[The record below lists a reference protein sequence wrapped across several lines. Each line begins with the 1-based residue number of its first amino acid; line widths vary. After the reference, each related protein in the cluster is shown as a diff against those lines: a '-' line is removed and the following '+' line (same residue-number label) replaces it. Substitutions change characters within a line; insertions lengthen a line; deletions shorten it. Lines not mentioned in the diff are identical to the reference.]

1 MVNAS
6 PRAVLNYVLV
16 CCVALGTALG
26 FGSIAQAAVAPV
38 PVAPEWMEWN
48 RSDEQNF
55 ATIDHGAWDG
65 LLRRYVVEGH
75 KSGINR
81 FRYGEV
87 ATADQAVLDGYI
99 QALAKIDP
107 RSYSRAE
114 QLAYWINLY
123 NALTVQLILDRF
135 PVADISKIR
144 IDGVAPWQA
153 RLVTVA
159 GKPLSLDDIEH
170 RILVPIWKD
179 HRVLFGL
186 ACGGLGCPDIQAR
199 ACTGPNS
206 RELLTSAGRKFV
218 NSDRGVSIAGARGPL
233 RASRVLETYERD
245 FGKDRK
251 EFLRQMARY
260 AEDRKALY
268 LLGYKGDIQYRDD
281 WTLNAP

>member
-1 MVNAS
+1 MAAGL
-6 PRAVLNYVLV
+6 RAVMKYVLFS
-16 CCVALGTALG
+16 CIALSCGGAWATVTPAPAPG
-26 FGSIAQAAVAPV
+26 AADWA
-38 PVAPEWMEWN
+38 EWN

-55 ATIDHGAWDG
+55 ATIDHGVWDG

-87 ATADQAVLDGYI
+87 TPADQAELDGYI
-99 QALAKIDP
+99 LGLTKLDP
-107 RSYSRAE
+107 RTYSRAE

-135 PVADISKIR
+135 PVTDISRIR
-144 IDGVAPWQA
+144 IDGVEPWSA
-153 RLVTVA
+153 KLVTVA
-159 GKPLSLDDIEH
+159 GRPLSLDDIEH
-170 RILVPIWKD
+170 RILVPIWRD

-186 ACGGLGCPDIQAR
+186 ACAGLGCPDIQPR

-218 NSDRGVSIAGARGPL
+218 NSDRGMSIAGARGPL

-245 FGKDRK
+245 FGRDRK
-251 EFLRQMARY
+251 DFLRLMAHY

>member
-1 MVNAS
+1 MVNAG
-6 PRAVLNYVLV
+6 PRAVLKYVLV

-26 FGSIAQAAVAPV
+26 FGSIARAAVAPV
-38 PVAPEWMEWN
+38 PVAPEWAEWN
-48 RSDEQNF
+48 RSDEQNL
-55 ATIDHGAWDG
+55 ASIDHGVWDG

-87 ATADQAVLDGYI
+87 AAVDRAALDGYI
-99 QALAKIDP
+99 ETLTKLDP
-107 RSYSRAE
+107 RAYRRDE
-114 QLAYWINLY
+114 QFAYWINLY
-123 NALTVQLILDRF
+123 NALTVQLILDHF
-135 PVADISKIR
+135 PVADISRLR
-144 IDGVAPWQA
+144 IDGGEPWA
-153 RLVTVA
+153 AKLVTVA
-159 GKPLSLDDIEH
+159 GRSLSLDDIER
-170 RILVPIWKD
+170 RILVPVWQD

-218 NSDRGVSIAGARGPL
+218 NSDRGVSIAGARGPM

-245 FGKDRK
+245 FGRDRK
-251 EFLRQMARY
+251 DFLRLMAHY

-281 WTLNAP
+281 WTLNSP

>member
-1 MVNAS
+1 MAAGLQ
-6 PRAVLNYVLV
+6 AVMKCVLFS
-16 CCVALGTALG
+16 CIALSCGGAWATVTPAPAPG
-26 FGSIAQAAVAPV
+26 AADWA
-38 PVAPEWMEWN
+38 EWN

-55 ATIDHGAWDG
+55 TAIDHGVWDG

-87 ATADQAVLDGYI
+87 TPADQAELDGYI
-99 QALAKIDP
+99 LGLTKLDP
-107 RSYSRAE
+107 RTYSRAE

-135 PVADISKIR
+135 PVTDISRIR
-144 IDGVAPWQA
+144 IDGVEPWSA
-153 RLVTVA
+153 KLVTVA
-159 GKPLSLDDIEH
+159 GRPLSLDDIEH

-186 ACGGLGCPDIQAR
+186 ACAGLGCPDIQPR

-218 NSDRGVSIAGARGPL
+218 NSDRGMSIAGARGPL

-245 FGKDRK
+245 FGRDRK
-251 EFLRQMARY
+251 DFLRLMAHY

>member
-1 MVNAS
+1 MK
-6 PRAVLNYVLV
+6 YVLFS
-16 CCVALGTALG
+16 CIALSCGGAW
-26 FGSIAQAAVAPV
+26 AAVTPV
-38 PVAPEWMEWN
+38 PAPGATDWAEWN

-55 ATIDHGAWDG
+55 ATIDHGVWDG

-87 ATADQAVLDGYI
+87 TPADQGALDGYI
-99 QALAKIDP
+99 LGLAKLDP
-107 RSYSRAE
+107 RTYSRAE

-135 PVADISKIR
+135 PITDISRVR
-144 IDGVAPWQA
+144 IDGVEPWIA
-153 RLVTVA
+153 KLVTVA
-159 GKPLSLDDIEH
+159 GRPLSLDDIEH
-170 RILVPIWKD
+170 RILMPIWKD

-186 ACGGLGCPDIQAR
+186 ACAGLGCPDIQPR

-218 NSDRGVSIAGARGPL
+218 NSDRGMSIAGARGPL
-233 RASRVLETYERD
+233 RASRILETYERD
-245 FGKDRK
+245 FGRDRK
-251 EFLRQMARY
+251 DFLRLMAHY

-281 WTLNAP
+281 WTLNSP